1 VIATTRV
8 TAPMIY
14 LPVFEGP
21 LELLLDVVERRR
33 LPITDVSLAAVA
45 DQYLGQVRVL
55 ESGDPESLADF
66 LVIAA
71 RLLLIKSRA
80 LLPAAPGTPA
90 EEESSEEL
98 VRRLE
103 TYRLFK
109 GLAAELARRDEAGLV
124 AHARGAAPDGMVAA
138 REPVLGPIDAEV
150 LARLVA
156 EVGSCLSREVAAS
169 PPVAPRVSVADRIA
183 TLRSRLLAE
192 HEADW
197 TAVAGETVDEI
208 VATLLALLEL
218 VRRGQLGVDQDGLF
232 GPIRL
237 RLLEHSAVAEGG
249 GAGRGEP
256 QLP

>member
-1 VIATTRV
+1 VIATTRA
-8 TAPMIY
+8 TAPTIY

-21 LELLLDVVERRR
+21 LELLLDLVERRR

-90 EEESSEEL
+90 EEESGEEL

-103 TYRLFK
+103 
-109 GLAAELARRDEAGLV
+109 GLG
-124 AHARGAAPDGMVAA
+124 AHSRGAAPDGMVAA

-156 EVGSCLSREVAAS
+156 EVGSRLSREVAAS

-192 HEADW
+192 READW